1 MIGLFGGIREIDLS
15 FQERNGHT
23 RITEDSND
31 DLLAIVASTIASDLT
46 FVQDKIIFAY
56 YFHKKKRELRI

>member
-46 FVQDKIIFAY
+46 FV
-56 YFHKKKRELRI
+56 